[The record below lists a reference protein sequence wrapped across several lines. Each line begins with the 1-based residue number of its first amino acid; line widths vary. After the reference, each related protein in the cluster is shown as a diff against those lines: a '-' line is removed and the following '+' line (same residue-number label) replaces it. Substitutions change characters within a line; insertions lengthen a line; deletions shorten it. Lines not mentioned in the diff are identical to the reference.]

1 MRYITP
7 AIFSSVT
14 AILLLSG
21 CGDSNTTTEDLF
33 ATKSTSI
40 AYPVLD
46 EEKRSIQVAKSIQ
59 LEQTPVTV
67 HSLEYKTILRTGQ
80 ELSGETF
87 GLLKD
92 ENDQPL
98 TEEDGSLYICN
109 GQFGGSGPDHTQ
121 FIEKDGKIFM
131 ITQFECQIGAI
142 YQAELEQNSTTGELS
157 AKNLKFISQ
166 KNYHGGYVHCAGSKT
181 PWNSFLGSE
190 EYEPN
195 ARDLNITNGSISKY
209 YDLVAP
215 YFDGDL
221 TKANP
226 YYYGWITEVKIINVN
241 GDNEYTKHYSMGR
254 FSHEL
259 AYVMPDKKTVYL
271 SDDGTNCTFFMYI
284 VDNAGDLSAGTLYAA
299 QWNQTSSIGAGSADL
314 KWIKLGH
321 ATDSEIKAI
330 VDSKPLFSNIFETA
344 DANEDGSCPTGFT
357 SINTTTGHECL
368 KVKSGKEKEAAFLE
382 SRRYAAMLGA
392 TSEFRK
398 MEGITYDSDSNRLY
412 MSISQIA
419 KGMEDN
425 KKYGTP
431 NDSYDKGG
439 RNDIRLE
446 YNNCGAVYALDIEK
460 NSISDYA
467 VKNMYAIVAG
477 MPKSYDENSSYANN
491 SCDINGI
498 SSPDNLS
505 YIQNANTLLIGEDTS
520 GHQNDLVWAFNTK
533 TGKLQDRIAST
544 PYGSETTSVYWQ
556 PNINRFSYIN
566 FVTQHPFGESD
577 KNKTENPDDVQSYVG
592 YIQVK

>member
-1 MRYITP
+1 M
-7 AIFSSVT
+7 
-14 AILLLSG
+14 
-21 CGDSNTTTEDLF
+21 
-33 ATKSTSI
+33 
-40 AYPVLD
+40 
-46 EEKRSIQVAKSIQ
+46 
-59 LEQTPVTV
+59 
-67 HSLEYKTILRTGQ
+67 
-80 ELSGETF
+80 
-87 GLLKD
+87 
-92 ENDQPL
+92 
-98 TEEDGSLYICN
+98 
-109 GQFGGSGPDHTQ
+109 
-121 FIEKDGKIFM
+121 
-131 ITQFECQIGAI
+131 
-142 YQAELEQNSTTGELS
+142 
-157 AKNLKFISQ
+157 
-166 KNYHGGYVHCAGSKT
+166 
-181 PWNSFLGSE
+181 GSE

-195 ARDLNITNGSISKY
+195 AKDLNTTDGSISKY

-215 YFDGDL
+215 YFGGDL

-226 YYYGWITEVKIINVN
+226 YYYGWITEVKILNAN
-241 GDNEYTKHYSMGR
+241 GDSEYAKHYSMGR

-259 AYVMPDKKTVYL
+259 AYVMPDQKTVYL

-284 VDNAGDLSAGTLYAA
+284 ADNAGDLSAGTLYAA
-299 QWNQTSSIGAGSADL
+299 QWNQTSSEGAGSADL

-321 ATDSEIKAI
+321 ATDSEIKNI
-330 VDSKPLFSNIFETA
+330 VDSKPLFSDIFETA

-398 MEGITYDSDSNRLY
+398 MEGITYDADSKRLY

-425 KKYGTP
+425 KKYGEP

-446 YNNCGAVYALDIEK
+446 YNDCGAVYALDIES
-460 NSISDYA
+460 NSISEYA
-467 VKNMYAIVAG
+467 VKNMYGIVAG
-477 MPKSYDENSSYANN
+477 IPKEYDENSSYANN

-498 SSPDNLS
+498 ASPDNLS
-505 YIQNANTLLIGEDTS
+505 YITNENILLIGEDTS
-520 GHQNDLVWAFNTK
+520 GHQNDLIWAFNTK

-556 PNINRFSYIN
+556 PNINGFSYIN

-577 KNKTENPDDVQSYVG
+577 EDKILNPDDVQSYVG